1 MSAFAGVA
9 HLHSHG
15 LVHSDLKPETILLR
29 GSDLRNWSLDKD
41 TSDYAERIMNVPQH
55 LKVAICGLGAVRLGD
70 PSYRCPDGIKRDELY
85 TAPELSSGE
94 PWSFPVD
101 SWALGCIG
109 AEMLLGRPILNE
121 KEKNELLCQPKTLV
135 EPEMIEFLG
144 QLLLSEP

>member
-9 HLHSHG
+9 HLHSHE

-41 TSDYAERIMNVPQH
+41 TSDYAERIMNVPQY
-55 LKVAICGLGAVRLGD
+55 LKVAICGLGAVRLGAL
-70 PSYRCPDGIKRDELY
+70 SYRCPDGIKRDKLY

-109 AEMLLGRPILNE
+109 AEMLLGRPLLDENE
-121 KEKNELLCQPKTLV
+121 KNVLLCQTKTLV
-135 EPEMIEFLG
+135 EHETIELLKE
-144 QLLLSEP
+144 LLLSEP

>member
-1 MSAFAGVA
+1 
-9 HLHSHG
+9 
-15 LVHSDLKPETILLR
+15 
-29 GSDLRNWSLDKD
+29 
-41 TSDYAERIMNVPQH
+41 MNVPQY
-55 LKVAICGLGAVRLGD
+55 LKVAICGLGAVRLGDSED

-101 SWALGCIG
+101 SWALGSIG
-109 AEMLLGRPILNE
+109 AEMLLGRPILSENE
-121 KEKNELLCQPKTLV
+121 KNVLLCQPKTLV

>member
-9 HLHSHG
+9 HLHYHE
-15 LVHSDLKPETILLR
+15 LVLLR

-70 PSYRCPDGIKRDELY
+70 PSYRCPDGIKRDKLY
-85 TAPELSSGE
+85 TAPELSSALYAA

-109 AEMLLGRPILNE
+109 AEMLLGRPILKE
-121 KEKNELLCQPKTLV
+121 KEKNLLLCQPKTLV
-135 EPEMIEFLG
+135 
-144 QLLLSEP
+144 